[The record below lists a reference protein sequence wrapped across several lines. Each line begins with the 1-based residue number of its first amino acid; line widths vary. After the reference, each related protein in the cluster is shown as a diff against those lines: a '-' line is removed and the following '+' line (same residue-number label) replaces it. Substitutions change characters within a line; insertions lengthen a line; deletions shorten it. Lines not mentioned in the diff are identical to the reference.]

1 MHYRPKILQVFFPKH
16 LSLPLRRCIL
26 NDNWTIMYI
35 TGVKFISLYV
45 QCESNIVF
53 LAIMIFQN
61 GLLYPKN
68 CFRRNQPG
76 PFVSLQYYV
85 TRYVRHY

>member
-76 PFVSLQYYV
+76 HFVSLQYYV
-85 TRYVRHY
+85 TRYVRH

>member
-76 PFVSLQYYV
+76 PFVGLQYYV
-85 TRYVRHY
+85 TRYVRH